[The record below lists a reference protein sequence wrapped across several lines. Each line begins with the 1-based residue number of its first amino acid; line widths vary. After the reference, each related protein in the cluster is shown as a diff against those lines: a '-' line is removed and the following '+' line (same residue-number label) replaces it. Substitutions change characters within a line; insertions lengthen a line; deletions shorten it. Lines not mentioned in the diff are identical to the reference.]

1 MGTTLCGREVEL
13 ARLRGVL
20 AEASDGAGSVIL
32 VAGEAGIGKS
42 RLAGQVARE
51 AREGGLRVLVGRT
64 SEDGATAPHWPW
76 LQVLEPL
83 GRDDLLLA
91 PAGADPQAER
101 FARQIAVT
109 SAVFDVP
116 SLVVLEDVHRADA
129 ASLQLLVHVAHE
141 VSRRPALLVITFR
154 PDPADHTP
162 VSGPP
167 STRSAAPSAW
177 NDSTWRASTCRRS
190 PTCSSPGTSAGVARR
205 VLERLRR
212 QPAPGR

>member
-64 SEDGATAPHWPW
+64 SEDDAAAPHWPW
-76 LQVLEPL
+76 LQVLAPL

-101 FARQIAVT
+101 FARQVAVT

-129 ASLQLLVHVAHE
+129 ASLRLLVHVAHE

-154 PDPADHTP
+154 PDPADHAAVGGQLLQVVHGGVRGDVPP
-162 VSGPP
+162 VGERVHERP
-167 STRSAAPSAW
+167 
-177 NDSTWRASTCRRS
+177 
-190 PTCSSPGTSAGVARR
+190 ARKACIR
-205 VLERLRR
+205 GDAEQRLRVPDVR
-212 QPAPGR
+212 VHPAV